1 MNQSAI
7 NRAGPITTGRPNML
21 TAEAAS
27 EKAFAL
33 RAFVVISV
41 LFVLAWVLTG

>member
-1 MNQSAI
+1 MNQLAVKRDKSLDPG
-7 NRAGPITTGRPNML
+7 RANILLN
-21 TAEAAS
+21 TAEN

-41 LFVLAWVLTG
+41 LTALAWVLTG